1 MESNERYGVTC
12 IVDNKEPVI
21 KAAIEKTA
29 REELLMENVAEITQ
43 AETEEKEGAK
53 YITVPEDELQAMLQ
67 AAAKEAIKELRKEE
81 AKEKKKNKYH
91 DTFSLMRCYRDAVF
105 HIENAVSEGTQLELE
120 GMTEE
125 QQETYLRS
133 VRRTR
138 FKTLLMTANI
148 DKAIEEMA
156 RRRKAAGR
164 ELEYQVFDMYFMQ
177 GMNYEQIIDQVEQD
191 TGEKLGKNT
200 PRRWVTGIINEMSVL
215 LWGLEDERQ

>member
-1 MESNERYGVTC
+1 MKNYRLAE
-12 IVDNKEPVI
+12 KEGDL
-21 KAAIEKTA
+21 
-29 REELLMENVAEITQ
+29 RNMENVTENTTAD
-43 AETEEKEGAK
+43 TEEKEGAK
-53 YITVPEDELQAMLQ
+53 LITVPEDELQAMLQ
-67 AAAKEAIKELRKEE
+67 AAAKAAIKELRKEE

-105 HIENAVSEGTQLELE
+105 HIENAVSEGAQLELE

-148 DKAIEEMA
+148 DKAIDEMA
-156 RRRKAAGR
+156 KRRKAAGR
-164 ELEYQVFDMYFMQ
+164 EVEYKVFDMYFMQ
-177 GMNYEQIIDQVEQD
+177 GMSYEQIIDQVEKD
-191 TGEKLGKNT
+191 TGERLGKNT

-215 LWGLEDERQ
+215 LWGLEDDSRP